1 MLLVAEST
9 AKSAINREESRGG
22 HTRDDFPVMNEK
34 WRQINNISSFDGTQV
49 NIREQVL
56 PTIPKELFDL
66 FDIHELEKYMTPEE
80 IAKGGSN

>member
-1 MLLVAEST
+1 MD
-9 AKSAINREESRGG
+9 N
-22 HTRDDFPVMNEK
+22 K
-34 WRQINNISSFDGTQV
+34 WRQINNISSFDGNQV
-49 NIREQVL
+49 NIREQLL

>member
-34 WRQINNISSFDGTQV
+34 WRQINNISSFDGNQV